1 MGHYINFNLNYDYL
15 PIHCNFYFDMSHHIK
30 DYLALVDAKRKARNS
45 GHGVRKKLA
54 IIAIGS
60 HDGSRGG
67 KSKDELT

>member
-1 MGHYINFNLNYDYL
+1 
-15 PIHCNFYFDMSHHIK
+15 MSHHIK

-54 IIAIGS
+54 IVAIGS